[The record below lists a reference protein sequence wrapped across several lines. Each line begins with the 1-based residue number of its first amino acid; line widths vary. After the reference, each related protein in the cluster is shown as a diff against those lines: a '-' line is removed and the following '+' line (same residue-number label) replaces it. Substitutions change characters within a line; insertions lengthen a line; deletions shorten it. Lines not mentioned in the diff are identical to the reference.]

1 MANPVT
7 RTPFLSKWS
16 RERATWMDLQN
27 AENGEEGKEKSQMG
41 MWIGCRKWSFLVAW
55 AELWGLLWVKADRTY
70 LSSQKSRSN
79 SEFQFQFQISVWIQS
94 KFYFLFSE
102 KQIFFMSACFFLFLL
117 PLYIFII
124 LYVFI
129 ILYIIIYFA
138 LFSVVILIS
147 PWNRWCSL
155 YLEKLQLVERENKKG
170 IWSKCNWK
178 KHNIIQD
185 NFFLGWIH

>member
-1 MANPVT
+1 VANPVT

-129 ILYIIIYFA
+129 ILYIIICFYYIIYYYIFC
-138 LFSVVILIS
+138 FILGGHFNL
-147 PWNRWCSL
+147 P
-155 YLEKLQLVERENKKG
+155 VEPMVQFVLGKVAACRKG
-170 IWSKCNWK
+170 E
-178 KHNIIQD
+178 
-185 NFFLGWIH
+185 